1 MVVKRS
7 QQKGHANNK
16 SSRANIFRR
25 KRLYYKEKNLNRL
38 ENTIKR
44 SKTARVLRVGNQE
57 KRQRKKKKEE
67 EKRWLHCPSPSRLP
81 SPTHAQVG
89 AAPASPPPPPPPGP
103 EPPDRPRGTFRERSG
118 AHQSPAAPPPPPCAA
133 CAWLPASPEAM
144 PPKPMAAPSGW

>member
-16 SSRANIFRR
+16 SSRANFFRR
-25 KRLYYKEKNLNRL
+25 KCRLYYEEKSLNRL

-57 KRQRKKKKEE
+57 KRQRKKKEE
-67 EKRWLHCPSPSRLP
+67 EKRWLHRPSPSRLP

-89 AAPASPPPPPPPGP
+89 AAPAPPPPPP
-103 EPPDRPRGTFRERSG
+103 
-118 AHQSPAAPPPPPCAA
+118 
-133 CAWLPASPEAM
+133 
-144 PPKPMAAPSGW
+144 